1 MDLTQYL
8 LSNSKNVNASSQELT
23 NEKDSRIVNVSGFRW
38 YSYMFLTSIVINSKK
53 KDEPEEDETIEID
66 DTSTNKNLYILIKS

>member
-1 MDLTQYL
+1 
-8 LSNSKNVNASSQELT
+8 
-23 NEKDSRIVNVSGFRW
+23 
-38 YSYMFLTSIVINSKK
+38 MFLTSIVINSKK